1 MSGGGGGGSQRKE
14 ERLSINREFNS
25 LDAFIAEYVT
35 NISRSGVF
43 IRSKA
48 PLPIGTKVNLE
59 FNIIMDEG
67 FETVRGV
74 GEVVRTVD
82 TANERGMGV
91 VFTELTEYSRE
102 LINKL
107 FTRRTTPGAAAARG
121 GQDPAG
127 A

>member
-1 MSGGGGGGSQRKE
+1 MTTQRKE
-14 ERLSINREFNS
+14 ERLTINREFNS

-67 FETVRGV
+67 FETVKGV

-82 TANERGMGV
+82 TATERGMGV
-91 VFTELTEYSRE
+91 VFTELTEYSKE

-107 FTRRTTPGAAAARG
+107 FTRRAMPGAAAVRG
-121 GQDPAG
+121 GNDGGDG

>member
-1 MSGGGGGGSQRKE
+1 MPEQRQE
-14 ERLSINREFNS
+14 ERLTVNREFNS

-35 NISRSGVF
+35 NISRTGDF

-74 GEVVRTVD
+74 GEVPIVPPPAAIANAIYRATGKRMTDLPISPGYVLSKTVNGD
-82 TANERGMGV
+82 
-91 VFTELTEYSRE
+91 
-102 LINKL
+102 
-107 FTRRTTPGAAAARG
+107 
-121 GQDPAG
+121 
-127 A
+127 